1 MQNIAFM
8 GHQFMKTALSWGI
21 CQKISSNS
29 DALNWGECVKLTSV
43 EFHNH
48 TKNTYIYRSSMV
60 HFILWLTINKPR
72 FECNKHAAKKF
83 FKFCKYLKQC

>member
-29 DALNWGECVKLTSV
+29 DALNWGECVKTDICEHSQT
-43 EFHNH
+43 H
-48 TKNTYIYRSSMV
+48 I
-60 HFILWLTINKPR
+60 
-72 FECNKHAAKKF
+72 
-83 FKFCKYLKQC
+83 